1 LDFTDTYFPA
11 WFGWITNVAALLL
24 VLWTATS
31 LKGDFRKKVAVLDQ
45 WLWSIFFLCIM
56 WLMRASL
63 VSGINMHLSGGM
75 IMALMFGW
83 RLGFLGMCLVIVIT
97 CFFNDALFI
106 NLGVAIILN
115 ALLPV
120 SMSYFVFL
128 LLEAKLP
135 RHFFIY
141 IYGSAFFGTWAVS
154 IVTGLAIALCLFA
167 FDAFEGSLLVNEF
180 LPFHFML
187 GFSESFLTAGLIT
200 LFVVYRPAWVYS
212 FRDQRYLDGK

>member
-1 LDFTDTYFPA
+1 MLYEV
-11 WFGWITNVAALLL
+11 IT
-24 VLWTATS
+24 LWTATS
-31 LKGDFRKKVAVLDQ
+31 LEGDFRKKVAVLDQ

-141 IYGSAFFGTWAVS
+141 IYGSAFFGTWAVRITS
-154 IVTGLAIALCLFA
+154 YNVCYTK
-167 FDAFEGSLLVNEF
+167 LLRWRP
-180 LPFHFML
+180 PFWRRSSSAPL
-187 GFSESFLTAGLIT
+187 SWRRSSAG
-200 LFVVYRPAWVYS
+200 VA
-212 FRDQRYLDGK
+212 